1 MSKPSGQATTFEQG
15 VAKPGKLSPHHRST
29 GSRGCSMTAPA
40 RTSNSIIH
48 RSINYA
54 AASHL
59 VATAIAHAQ
68 RNGCRVCVVVCDSSG
83 IAVSMGRMDD
93 VPPSVVDFATD
104 KAFTAAMSRKS
115 THAFFERMSS
125 STALSMG
132 LANRPRLITWE
143 GGLPIV
149 EDGVVIGGLGVSGAA
164 GNEDVECATVALG
177 VLDVEQSA

>member
-1 MSKPSGQATTFEQG
+1 
-15 VAKPGKLSPHHRST
+15 
-29 GSRGCSMTAPA
+29 MTAPA

-59 VATAIAHAQ
+59 VATAIAHAE
-68 RNGCRVCVVVCDSSG
+68 RNGWCVSVVVCDSSG
-83 IAVSMGRMDD
+83 LVVSMGRMDD

-177 VLDVEQSA
+177 ALGVEQSA